1 MGPRAQRRL
10 GFARLARLLVERGVT
25 VTRNLLEP
33 VHLSAGRLYL
43 RPTEPG
49 DEAAV
54 AAALRD
60 PGIALWNTGIS
71 IARAPEAER
80 AALWLRVREQG
91 WASGAAAHFT
101 VADATTG
108 ALLGTVGIR
117 DINRLP
123 EQAVAGYWTA
133 PDARGQG
140 VAPQALDVVA
150 RWAFAPQ
157 RAGGLG
163 LHRIILDHALV
174 NTGSC
179 RVAEKAGFR
188 LEGTMRGSF
197 LAHDGSRH
205 DSHLHARLATDG
217 SSERA

>member
-1 MGPRAQRRL
+1 
-10 GFARLARLLVERGVT
+10 VT
-25 VTRNLLEP
+25 ATRNFLEP

-43 RPTEPG
+43 RPVESADEP
-49 DEAAV
+49 AV

-60 PGIALWNTGIS
+60 PGIARWNTGIS

-80 AALWLRVREQG
+80 AAMWVRVRDQG
-91 WASGAAAHFT
+91 WAYGTAANFSIL
-101 VADATTG
+101 DATTG

-123 EQAVAGYWTA
+123 EQALAGYWTV
-133 PDARGQG
+133 PEARGQG
-140 VAPQALDVVA
+140 IAPQALDA
-150 RWAFAPQ
+150 ACRWAVAPLH
-157 RAGGLG
+157 AGGLG
-163 LHRIILDHALV
+163 LHRITLDHALE

-197 LAHDGSRH
+197 LAFDGVRY
-205 DSHLHARLATDG
+205 DSHLHARLATDRP
-217 SSERA
+217 SADA